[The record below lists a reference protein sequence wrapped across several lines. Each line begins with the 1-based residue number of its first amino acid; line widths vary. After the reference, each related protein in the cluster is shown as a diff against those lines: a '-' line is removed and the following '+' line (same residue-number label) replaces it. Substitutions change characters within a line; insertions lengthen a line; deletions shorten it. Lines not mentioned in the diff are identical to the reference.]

1 MSSQRPAI
9 TRPLRY
15 LLPLGAV
22 AATAVAFVL
31 PQPAS
36 GSERPKLPP
45 RTAAQLLASI
55 EQAKVPSFTGTTVVT
70 ARLGLPSLPGGALA
84 GASGAGQS
92 QLQQAITLLT
102 GSHTAHVAY
111 DGPERQRIALF
122 LGDLSETDV
131 VHNGKDVWTYAS
143 QGNTVSHS
151 TLPDAGHG
159 GKPETSQLPTA
170 TADPTKAAERAL
182 AQIDPSTAVTVD
194 RTAMVARRP
203 AYQLVLNPRDA
214 RSLVGSVRIAIDAA
228 TAMPTRV
235 QIWPR
240 SGGANPAFEVGFTTL
255 TLRAP
260 SASTFSFTPPAGAI
274 VGADPRAPLKG
285 APLKGAPLKGE
296 SLTPAAKPGQAKAP
310 TVVGQNWTSVLV
322 TALPQPTIPAP
333 GGKPATPNG
342 TNSPKGT
349 NSPDGSTGAGL
360 SQTLD
365 KLATSVAGGHL
376 IATSLVSILLTNDD
390 RLLVGSVTPAYLEQ
404 VAVHG
409 SGR

>member
-36 GSERPKLPP
+36 GGERPKLPP
-45 RTAAQLLASI
+45 RTASQLLVSI

-84 GASGAGQS
+84 GASGAGQP

-143 QGNTVSHS
+143 QGNTVTHS

-159 GKPETSQLPTA
+159 SKPETSPLPTA
-170 TADPTKAAERAL
+170 TADPAKAAERAL
-182 AQIDPSTAVTVD
+182 TQIDPSTAVTVD
-194 RTAMVARRP
+194 RTAKVAGRP

-240 SGGANPAFEVGFTTL
+240 SGGVNPAFEVGFTTL

-260 SASTFSFTPPAGAI
+260 SASTFSFTPPAGAT

-285 APLKGAPLKGE
+285 APLKGD
-296 SLTPAAKPGQAKAP
+296 SLTPTAQPGHAKAP
-310 TVVGQNWTSVLV
+310 TVVGQNWTSILV

-333 GGKPATPNG
+333 GGQPATPNG

-360 SQTLD
+360 TQTLD
-365 KLATSVAGGHL
+365 KLATPVAGGHL
-376 IATSLVSILLTNDD
+376 IATSLVSVLLTDD
-390 RLLVGSVTPAYLEQ
+390 GRLLVGSVTPAYLEQ
-404 VAVHG
+404 VAAHG